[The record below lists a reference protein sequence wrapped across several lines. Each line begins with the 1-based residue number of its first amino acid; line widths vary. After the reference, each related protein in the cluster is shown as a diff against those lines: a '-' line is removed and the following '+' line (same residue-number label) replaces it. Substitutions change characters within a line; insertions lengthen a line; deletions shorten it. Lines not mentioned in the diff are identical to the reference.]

1 MTNSVT
7 EMQHLNLFLDYIF
20 QYYDPET
27 NHLRI
32 GTKELDN
39 YKLLY
44 LDSYETLLKLLD
56 LEGLDVEKIL
66 FYIIFV
72 FFYIED
78 EIMCRNE
85 PNYEST
91 KFNHYLL
98 IFLKENFKIN
108 DKELA
113 MDEFYELLKL
123 EFKIER
129 FIKSI
134 LKDDSHKNQ
143 ELFQSVV
150 PNELKCIVIHKSE
163 QTDEEINE
171 KLKENENYINKP
183 VLLGFDAIW
192 DKI

>member
-7 EMQHLNLFLDYIF
+7 EIQHLNLFLDYIF
-20 QYYDPET
+20 QYYDHET

-44 LDSYETLLKLLD
+44 FDSYETLLKLLE

-66 FYIIFV
+66 FYIMFV

-78 EIMCRNE
+78 QIMCRKE

-91 KFNHYLL
+91 KFNNYLL

-123 EFKIER
+123 EFKIDR
-129 FIKSI
+129 FIKSF
-134 LKDDSHKNQ
+134 LKDDSNKDQ
-143 ELFQSVV
+143 ELIQSVV
-150 PNELKCIVIHKSE
+150 PKELKCIVIHESE

-171 KLKENENYINKP
+171 SFKENENYINKP